1 MLNNS
6 IALYV
11 ACKLQIKEIVD
22 GTGVYWSTS
31 NQQYVTRK
39 SSNETQL
46 TAACIDKE
54 ILMTSNAKGG
64 GRGAYSALN
73 PTIIQAIESKQNL
86 KCFTNITVHI
96 IAYVMKEYAAAKPAT
111 IITTINNKCTAARSK
126 CRIGDRLWLALM
138 KATI

>member
-1 MLNNS
+1 M
-6 IALYV
+6 
-11 ACKLQIKEIVD
+11 KEIVD

-46 TAACIDKE
+46 TAACIDTFFDKE

-126 CRIGDRLWLALM
+126 CRIGDRL
-138 KATI
+138 

>member
-1 MLNNS
+1 ML
-6 IALYV
+6 AR
-11 ACKLQIKEIVD
+11 
-22 GTGVYWSTS
+22 VYS
-31 NQQYVTRK
+31 R
-39 SSNETQL
+39 L
-46 TAACIDKE
+46 CFFDKE

-111 IITTINNKCTAARSK
+111 VADL
-126 CRIGDRLWLALM
+126 GWF
-138 KATI
+138 